1 MATIEFTEMETD
13 DNNDD
18 IISED
23 KIKTE
28 KMDEDDSKEENDED
42 EDPIVKEIPV
52 FLSQGLSKNLHLFQ
66 VSICMYYQKETIF
79 SKYTLDKLIFRR
91 KT

>member
-13 DNNDD
+13 DNSDD

-52 FLSQGLSKNLHLFQ
+52 FLSQGLAKNLHLFQ
-66 VSICMYYQKETIF
+66 VSICM
-79 SKYTLDKLIFRR
+79 
-91 KT
+91 